1 MDVKILSRRDCRN
14 KNKHI
19 YLMQVRALILKAIEN
34 NGGKVVLDLLA
45 IFVEERLR
53 VAVCHRCSQFG
64 HVQKYCAAQSEIKG
78 PRCSGNHPL
87 SECESTLKCCPNCA
101 RYGMNGMPRM
111 SPNVL
116 FQEGDSK
123 SSVARLR
130 ILTVCSVKHGHHT
143 NLSVRVMQQ
152 NCQRSQSVVADI
164 ERRVNDDEVDIYLLH
179 TVRFVAWVMG

>member
-1 MDVKILSRRDCRN
+1 
-14 KNKHI
+14 
-19 YLMQVRALILKAIEN
+19 
-34 NGGKVVLDLLA
+34 
-45 IFVEERLR
+45 
-53 VAVCHRCSQFG
+53 
-64 HVQKYCAAQSEIKG
+64 
-78 PRCSGNHPL
+78 
-87 SECESTLKCCPNCA
+87 
-101 RYGMNGMPRM
+101 MPRM